1 MSLVTRVYINP
12 LTSGSICNS
21 LYRQPY
27 NYYTIISENLV
38 LEQLII
44 PKLIYLFIL
53 ITYLVDIVLI
63 LTGEILSWSLMGV
76 EGLIIL
82 TKLAT
87 VKTRKLV
94 GISRGKRGE
103 GGGVIGDRLVLHPG
117 APRNILWRRGNEFD
131 FTLHLPRCV

>member
-1 MSLVTRVYINP
+1 M
-12 LTSGSICNS
+12 
-21 LYRQPY
+21 
-27 NYYTIISENLV
+27 
-38 LEQLII
+38 EQLII

-63 LTGEILSWSLMGV
+63 LSGEILSWSLMGV

-87 VKTRKLV
+87 VKARKLV

-103 GGGVIGDRLVLHPG
+103 GGGS
-117 APRNILWRRGNEFD
+117 NWRWTGVTSRCTTEY
-131 FTLHLPRCV
+131 TLAAWE